1 MKRLIS
7 SMIAASVL
15 ATGGALA
22 TDIADNPSDP
32 EEFRQLMIE
41 FYKDRYPDV
50 PFKNYNM
57 GIYAIDDDA
66 RSQWEGMMIFP
77 ETDTYVAKGKEL
89 WNEYRLPNGKPLS
102 SCLGE
107 AKGLRA
113 KYPYFNEKDSQVH
126 SLGLDIINCQKNA
139 GEDPKQ
145 VWDPK
150 NNQSKLTNVLAYLA
164 SESAGMINQVKI
176 ENEGAKAAY
185 NRGKESWF
193 RRTGRLDN
201 SCADCHMYHGGQYA
215 RAEHL
220 HMNVGNTTHF
230 PVFRY
235 SQGRMVSLHQR
246 MYGCVR
252 DTGAI
257 PPEQYSDYLRDLEFF
272 MSYNDNELELNGPAI
287 RK

>member
-7 SMIAASVL
+7 SMLAASVL

-22 TDIADNPSDP
+22 ADPANPSDP
-32 EEFRQLMIE
+32 EEFRQLMVD
-41 FYKDRYPDV
+41 FYQDRYPDV
-50 PFKNYNM
+50 PFEDYNM
-57 GIYAIDDDA
+57 SVYAIDADA

-77 ETDTYVAKGKEL
+77 QTDEYVAKGEKL

-113 KYPYFNEKDSQVH
+113 KYPYFSEKDGEVH

-139 GEDPKQ
+139 GEDPEN

-150 NNQSKLTNVLAYLA
+150 NNYKKLANVLTYLA
-164 SESAGMINQVKI
+164 SESNGMTNKVQIDS
-176 ENEGAKAAY
+176 EGAKEAY
-185 NRGKESWF
+185 NRGKEAWF
-193 RRTGRLDN
+193 NRTGRLDN
-201 SCADCHMYHGGQYA
+201 SCADCHQYHGGQYA

-220 HMNVGNTTHF
+220 HMNLGNTTHF
-230 PVFRY
+230 PAFRY
-235 SQGRMVSLHQR
+235 SKGSMFTLHKR
-246 MYGCVR
+246 IYGCIR
-252 DTGAI
+252 DTGTI
-257 PPEQYSDYLRDLEFF
+257 PPDQYSEYARNLEFF
-272 MSYNDNELELNGPAI
+272 MSFNDNGLELNGPNI

>member
-15 ATGGALA
+15 ATGGAYA
-22 TDIADNPSDP
+22 ADPANPSDP
-32 EEFRQLMIE
+32 EEFRQMMVD
-41 FYKDRYPDV
+41 FYAERYPDV
-50 PFKNYNM
+50 PFEDYNM
-57 GIYAIDDDA
+57 GVYAIDPDA
-66 RSQWEGMMIFP
+66 RSQYEEMTIFP
-77 ETDTYVAKGKEL
+77 ETDQYVAAGKEL
-89 WNEYRLPNGKPLS
+89 WETYRLPNGKPLS

-113 KYPYFNEKDSQVH
+113 KYPYFNEKDGEVH

-139 GEDPKQ
+139 GEDPEK

-150 NNQSKLTNVLAYLA
+150 NNYKKLANVLAYLA
-164 SESAGMINQVKI
+164 SESNGMTNNVQIDS
-176 ENEGAKAAY
+176 EGAKKAY
-185 NRGKESWF
+185 NRGKEAWF

-201 SCADCHMYHGGQYA
+201 SCADCHQYHGGQYA

-220 HMNVGNTTHF
+220 HMNLGNTTQM

-235 SQGRMVSLHQR
+235 SKGSMFTLHKR

-252 DTGAI
+252 DTGTI
-257 PPEQYSDYLRDLEFF
+257 PPAQYSDYLRDLEFF
-272 MSYNDNELELNGPAI
+272 MSYNDNEMELNGPNI

>member
-15 ATGGALA
+15 ATGGAYA
-22 TDIADNPSDP
+22 ADPANPSDP
-32 EEFRQLMIE
+32 EEFRQLMVD
-41 FYKDRYPDV
+41 FYAERYPDV
-50 PFKNYNM
+50 PFENYNM
-57 GIYAIDDDA
+57 GVYAIDADA
-66 RSQWEGMMIFP
+66 RAQWEEMTIFP
-77 ETDTYVAKGKEL
+77 ETEQYAAAGQEL
-89 WNEYRLPNGKPLS
+89 WEEYRLPNGKPLS

-113 KYPYFNEKDSQVH
+113 KYPYFNEKDGEVH

-139 GEDPKQ
+139 GEDPEK

-150 NNQSKLTNVLAYLA
+150 NNYKKLANVLAYLA
-164 SESAGMINQVKI
+164 SESNGMTNNVQIDS
-176 ENEGAKAAY
+176 EGAKKAY
-185 NRGKESWF
+185 NRGKEAWF

-201 SCADCHMYHGGQYA
+201 SCADCHQYHGGQYA

-220 HMNVGNTTHF
+220 HMNLGNTTQM

-235 SQGRMVSLHQR
+235 SKGSMFTLHKR

-252 DTGAI
+252 DTGTI
-257 PPEQYSDYLRDLEFF
+257 PPAQYSDYLRDLEFF
-272 MSYNDNELELNGPAI
+272 MSYNDNELELNGPNT

>member
-7 SMIAASVL
+7 SLIAASVL
-15 ATGGALA
+15 ATGGAYA
-22 TDIADNPSDP
+22 AEPANPSDP
-32 EEFRQLMIE
+32 EAFRQLMLD
-41 FYKDRYPDV
+41 FYAERYPDV
-50 PFKNYNM
+50 PFENYNM
-57 GIYAIDDDA
+57 GIYAIDADA
-66 RSQWEGMMIFP
+66 RSQWKEMTIFP
-77 ETDTYVAKGKEL
+77 ETDRYVASGQEL
-89 WNEYRLPNGKPLS
+89 WESYRLPNGKPLS

-113 KYPYFNEKDSQVH
+113 KYPYFNEKDGQVH

-139 GEDPKQ
+139 GEDPEK

-150 NNQSKLTNVLAYLA
+150 HNYNKLASVLAYLA
-164 SESAGMINQVKI
+164 SESNGMTNHVTID
-176 ENEGAKAAY
+176 NEGAKAAY
-185 NRGKESWF
+185 NRGKEAYF

-220 HMNVGNTTHF
+220 HMNVGNTTQM

-235 SQGRMVSLHQR
+235 SKGKMFTLHKR
-246 MYGCVR
+246 LYGCVR
-252 DTGAI
+252 DTGTI
-257 PPEQYSDYLRDLEFF
+257 PPAQYSPYLRDLEFF
-272 MSYNDNELELNGPAI
+272 MSYNDNGLELNGPNT

>member
-15 ATGGALA
+15 ATGGAYA
-22 TDIADNPSDP
+22 ADPANPSDP
-32 EEFRQLMIE
+32 EEFRQMMVD
-41 FYKDRYPDV
+41 FYAERYPDV
-50 PFKNYNM
+50 PFENYNM
-57 GIYAIDDDA
+57 GVYAIDDDA
-66 RSQWEGMMIFP
+66 RAQWEEMTIFP
-77 ETDTYVAKGKEL
+77 ETEQYVAAGQEL
-89 WNEYRLPNGKPLS
+89 WEEYRLPNGKPLS

-113 KYPYFNEKDSQVH
+113 KYPYFNEKDGEVH

-139 GEDPKQ
+139 GEDPEK

-150 NNQSKLTNVLAYLA
+150 NNYKKLANVLAYLA
-164 SESAGMINQVKI
+164 SESNGMTNQVNI
-176 ENEGAKAAY
+176 DSEGAKKAF
-185 NRGKESWF
+185 NRGKEAWF

-201 SCADCHMYHGGQYA
+201 SCADCHQYHGGQYA

-220 HMNVGNTTHF
+220 HMNVGNTTQM

-235 SQGRMVSLHQR
+235 SKGSMFTLHKR

-257 PPEQYSDYLRDLEFF
+257 PPAQYSEYLRDLEFF
-272 MSYNDNELELNGPAI
+272 MSYVDNGLELNGPNT